1 MSKYVDRPRFG
12 CAMAGALGV
21 LRAIP
26 RAIPIIHASTGC
38 GYNVYNGTNA
48 GSAYLGGGYCG
59 ATSTPSSNI
68 IEKEIV
74 FGGEDRLEEQIKT
87 TLEIMDGDLYV
98 VVTGCMVEMVG
109 DDAESVVKEFA
120 GSENPPVIA
129 VPTPSF
135 KGNSYYGYDLLLEGL
150 VKQYIVPKE
159 KKEVRTVNIL
169 GILPGQD
176 VLWKGNLKEIKRVLQ
191 LIGIKANTLFGEGE
205 TLQDIQHS
213 AVASLNIIVSDVYG
227 SLTAEAYKEI
237 HEIPFIRTA
246 LPVGYLQTE
255 KFLREIGGYFKI
267 AESVIEKAL
276 ESERDIYFDY
286 VERIADIYNDVDF
299 QRYSIVVSDANYAPS
314 VSEFLSDELGWLPQ
328 LTVITDF
335 LTEQQKQKLERRFEA
350 YASGLKPTVRFD
362 TDTSSVRRYLKDTWE
377 LDSNQRYYDSLGPSV
392 ILGSVFE
399 KDLSDE
405 FKYPLITISFPVT
418 NRVIMNRAY
427 VGFNGGITLI
437 EDIFTTLVAGR

>member
-26 RAIPIIHASTGC
+26 RAIPIIHASSGC

-74 FGGEDRLEEQIKT
+74 FGGEDRLQEQIKT

-109 DDAESVVKEFA
+109 DDVESVVKEFA
-120 GSENPPVIA
+120 ESDKPVIA
-129 VPTPSF
+129 VSTPSF
-135 KGNSYYGYDLLLEGL
+135 KGNSYYGYDVLLEAL
-150 VKQYIVPKE
+150 VKQYVVYQESKE
-159 KKEVRTVNIL
+159 ARKVNIL
-169 GILPGQD
+169 GIVPGQD
-176 VLWKGNLKEIKRVLQ
+176 VLWKGNLKEIKRVLN
-191 LIGIKANTLFGEGE
+191 LIGIKVNTLFGEGE
-205 TLQDIQHS
+205 TLHDIRNS
-213 AVASLNIIVSDVYG
+213 ADASLNIIVSDIYG
-227 SLTAEAYKEI
+227 SLTAEAYEKI
-237 HEIPFIRTA
+237 HKIPAIRTA

-255 KFLREIGGYFKI
+255 RFLCEIGRYFKVD
-267 AESVIEKAL
+267 ESVIEKAI
-276 ESERDIYFDY
+276 ESERDTYFDY

-299 QRYSIVVSDANYAPS
+299 QRYGIVVSDANYAPS

-335 LTEQQKQKLERRFEA
+335 LTEPQKNKLEKRFEA
-350 YASGLKPTVRFD
+350 YASGLKPIVRFD
-362 TDTSSVRRYLKDTWE
+362 TDTSSVRRYLKGTWDP
-377 LDSNQRYYDSLGPSV
+377 DSNQRYYDSLGPSV

-399 KDLSDE
+399 KELSDE
-405 FKYPLITISFPVT
+405 FKYPLLTISFPIT

-427 VGFNGGITLI
+427 AGVNGGITLI

>member
-26 RAIPIIHASTGC
+26 RVIPIVHASTGC

-74 FGGEDRLEEQIKT
+74 FGGEDRLQEQIKT

-109 DDAESVVKEFA
+109 DDAESIVKEFV
-120 GSENPPVIA
+120 GSDNPPVIA
-129 VPTPSF
+129 VSTPSF

-150 VKQYIVPKE
+150 VKQYVAPKE
-159 KKEVRTVNIL
+159 KKEARTVNIL

-176 VLWKGNLKEIKRVLQ
+176 VLWKGNLKEIKRVLH

-205 TLQDIQHS
+205 TLHDIRNS
-213 AVASLNIIVSDVYG
+213 ANASLNIIVSDVYG

-237 HEIPFIRTA
+237 HEISSIRTA

-335 LTEQQKQKLERRFEA
+335 LTEKQQQKLEKRFEA

-399 KDLSDE
+399 KELSDE
-405 FKYPLITISFPVT
+405 FKYPLVTISFPVT

-427 VGFNGGITLI
+427 AGFNGGITLI